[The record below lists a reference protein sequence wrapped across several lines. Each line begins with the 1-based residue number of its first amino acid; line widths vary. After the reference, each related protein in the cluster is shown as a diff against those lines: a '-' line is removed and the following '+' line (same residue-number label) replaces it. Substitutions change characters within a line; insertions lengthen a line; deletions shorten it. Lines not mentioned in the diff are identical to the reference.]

1 MCASKTSLS
10 GAHKRRPYKKPALTK
25 LTTEETKAVLEAKSI
40 PGDEQAGKVREAIK
54 SELEKR
60 DRRTK

>member
-1 MCASKTSLS
+1 VPTLQEA
-10 GAHKRRPYKKPALTK
+10 ALTK
-25 LTTEETKAVLEAKSI
+25 LTTEEAKAVLEAKSI